1 MTDPSSGGII
11 NMEVIETLR
20 DLGGDEDP
28 GLVVELID
36 LYLADA
42 PERIREIQ
50 EALANDD
57 FDLLERASHTLK
69 SASANIGAM
78 KLSSFCAELEVMART
93 KEVVESSTQSEC
105 SAQAFADVERVLTE
119 LKGQ

>member
-1 MTDPSSGGII
+1 MTDPSADGII
-11 NMEVIETLR
+11 NMEIIESLR
-20 DLGGDEDP
+20 ELGGEEDP

-50 EALANDD
+50 AALACDD

-69 SASANIGAM
+69 SASANIGALQ
-78 KLSSFCAELEVMART
+78 LSSLCAELESMGRSR
-93 KEVVESSTQSEC
+93 EVLDSQAHSEC
-105 SAQAFADVERVLTE
+105 SAESFAEVEEAL
-119 LKGQ
+119 LNIKG